1 MNQIEFNTIIEMVFS
16 QYEKPT
22 LQVRLVWWD
31 SIKSLN
37 TDVATPAVRL
47 MLRGQIYGKPRLSD
61 FWAAYNTIKKESL
74 PKSLTM
80 TPAEALENQD
90 AAYLLIRDAAEFA
103 ARVAPSY
110 SDSHQ
115 YRSPEELEQAQRID
129 RATWEREFRQRFEAM
144 QKRALALCEMGREP
158 REAIKQVLISRG
170 TIKHAELGH
179 KTAKVLPMI
188 RKALREDSGAN

>member
-1 MNQIEFNTIIEMVFS
+1 VNQEEFNNLIGIVFAE
-16 QYEKPT
+16 YETPGAR
-22 LQVRLVWWD
+22 VRWVWWD
-31 SIKSLN
+31 SLSGIEIE
-37 TDVATPAVRL
+37 TATAAVRL

-103 ARVAPSY
+103 ARVSPSY

-115 YRSPEELEQAQRID
+115 YRSPEELAQAQRID
-129 RATWEREFRQRFEAM
+129 QATWEREFKQRFDIM
-144 QKRALALCEMGREP
+144 QKRALALVNLGREP
-158 REAIKQVLISRG
+158 REAIKHVLVERG
-170 TIKHAELGH
+170 TIRHAELGH
-179 KTAKVLPMI
+179 KMAKILPLI
-188 RKALREDSGAN
+188 RRALSEHSSDA